1 MSNAV
6 LAWQV
11 TPRLKLHS
19 HIMFEGVQRT
29 YNLDV
34 VEMLRFLKFAN
45 SMTEESLDD
54 PVFWDQ
60 YKLLA
65 SKLIMNKRIPSRVIF
80 NLGAE
85 YKIDKFTFGINVH
98 NLFDKYYYRSGMN
111 TNIVPQRG
119 RWFMF
124 DIAYKI

>member
-1 MSNAV
+1 
-6 LAWQV
+6 
-11 TPRLKLHS
+11 
-19 HIMFEGVQRT
+19 
-29 YNLDV
+29 
-34 VEMLRFLKFAN
+34 
-45 SMTEESLDD
+45 MTEEHIID
-54 PVFWDQ
+54 PAFWDQ